1 MEEQA
6 AEPRDGSQQELI
18 GVVADEALSARTALR
33 AALDAAVGRLV
44 ARAAAERWPVRAD
57 HCFLRIAYDT
67 AVGAKWDT
75 VHARPGWAS
84 LPLDRLAAAVAV
96 VARIDAEGRAALDP
110 LNAASLAFRRAAR

>member
-1 MEEQA
+1 MTDS
-6 AEPRDGSQQELI
+6 DGR
-18 GVVADEALSARTALR
+18 VALR
-33 AALDAAVGRLV
+33 AAIDAHIVRLV
-44 ARAAAERWPVRAD
+44 ARAAAEGWPIRAD

-75 VHARPGWAS
+75 LHPRPAWRS

-96 VARIDAEGRAALDP
+96 LARLDDEGRRALDP